1 MSPVTSSLCLNLSPE
16 PLKIKFERARLYIYE
31 AIYLAR
37 IYFCKTAPSS
47 NLFIYFFV
55 FFLALFFFIENTA
68 SKTSTLLFHRENSMS
83 GDLIIIVRAVGTYL
97 HSCQQTTYSAT
108 SKVSHAT
115 FIISSKSTYL
125 KTICTSAVVCWLF

>member
-1 MSPVTSSLCLNLSPE
+1 MSPVTSSLYLNLSPE
-16 PLKIKFERARLYIYE
+16 PLKIKFERAHLYIYE

-55 FFLALFFFIENTA
+55 YVYLRFLIENTA
-68 SKTSTLLFHRENSMS
+68 SKTSTLLFHRENSIS

-125 KTICTSAVVCWLF
+125 KTICTAAVVCWLF